1 VPETPAEQTSLWRS
15 YSIFAGGAKQLDGV
29 LEATVAPVLLDAL
42 HQVPLERWGFIRQVD
57 GRGPHLR
64 LTLCATTAWGPG
76 AAERIGERLRTGLP
90 AAQDPRVRE
99 PVLAP
104 PKSLSGPAP
113 VGVEIEPF
121 EPAAAVDFDSHA
133 GEGGAAL

>member
-1 VPETPAEQTSLWRS
+1 VPETPAAQTSRWRS